1 MGEFRLWCIY
11 LHKLCLFYLK
21 FIYFTGAHRSLVPRL
36 TRVVKPINFDGWIQ
50 DHLDIMN
57 AIGNEVANSYWE
69 N

>member
-11 LHKLCLFYLK
+11 LHKLCRFYLK
-21 FIYFTGAHRSLVPRL
+21 FIYFTGAHRSLGPRL
-36 TRVVKPINFDGWIQ
+36 TRVKSVKLDNWIQ